1 MTESAT
7 SAERAEPDGK
17 VILEKTAGAED
28 VGQVAPE
35 ATSTGSTEPVP
46 NPKRGRRAR
55 RAAAKARA
63 AASAP
68 EAGSAPDAGSTP
80 EVGDADDKASG
91 EESKPGRFTLRRRPR
106 DTSEPR
112 GTPVPALVRVIP
124 ALLALAGLLAAILLV
139 QVIKGP
145 GSYGKA
151 EARENRSEAARQQ
164 AETAIPRLFSF
175 DYRTL
180 DKDFAAQQALTTG
193 DFTNKVKTQTGPAVQ
208 AVAPKIHV
216 VIQGVALDAAV
227 TDDSGPDVKVLVFL
241 NQAVTSD
248 LLAAPRLDRNR
259 VLATMRLVNGQW
271 KVADV
276 QAL

>member
-7 SAERAEPDGK
+7 SAGRTEPGEK
-17 VILEKTAGAED
+17 VILEKSADAEDAGASSES
-28 VGQVAPE
+28 A
-35 ATSTGSTEPVP
+35 STGATEAAPQG
-46 NPKRGRRAR
+46 KRGRRAR

-63 AASAP
+63 AAAP
-68 EAGSAPDAGSTP
+68 ESAESAEST
-80 EVGDADDKASG
+80 ESADVDGQVIG
-91 EESKPGRFTLRRRPR
+91 EEAKPGRGRFRRRRAAERSPR
-106 DTSEPR
+106 DPS
-112 GTPVPALVRVIP
+112 VPTLVRLIP
-124 ALLALAGLLAAILLV
+124 ALLALAGVLGAILLV

-145 GSYGKA
+145 GNFPKA
-151 EARENRSEAARQQ
+151 EARENRSEAARQ
-164 AETAIPRLFSF
+164 AADAAVPRLFSF
-175 DYRTL
+175 DYRKL
-180 DKDFAAQQALTTG
+180 DSDFAAQQALTTG
-193 DFTNKVKTQTGPAVQ
+193 DFTDKVKTQTGPAVQ

-216 VIQGVALDAAV
+216 VIQGVSLGSAV

-259 VLATMRLVNGQW
+259 VLATMRQVNGQW